1 MTQAE
6 LDNFAFA
13 PTKGM
18 HPLTGEP
25 RQVNRVAK
33 HLHELAQKP
42 HPRVKATYDA
52 AQTTS
57 ENRNYWANA
66 DCFDADSA
74 NSQPVRETLVARS
87 RYEVANNGY
96 SDGIAQAYC
105 NSLIGRGPVLRMQT
119 GSEGFN
125 RMIEQEFYRWTKAC
139 GLRRKLWCMAHAK
152 HTDGEAF
159 AVMRKNPRLK
169 HRVKIDLV
177 LYETDHFRT
186 PSVVGYDEGEID
198 GIRFDEFGNP
208 ETYNRL
214 LRHPGSSTYYGVYGE
229 AEQVPADSVLHWFK
243 LRRPGQHRGVPECA
257 STLNAGAAGRR
268 YREAV
273 IAAAELVA
281 DFTMFI
287 KTTFAADDSPVANPF
302 EETEIRKRMLTALP
316 EGYDAFQPKAEQPTS
331 TYTEFNK
338 SLIAEQARPKCMP
351 YNVAAADSSGH
362 SYASGR
368 LDHHPY
374 HQSLDVDRE
383 DGNDLVLDK
392 LFARWFEYAIFI
404 YGWLGGDPE
413 AVNLDAAGAHSW
425 DWPKHPVADLQAE
438 ASSNQTRLSSGA
450 LTLTKLYANDGEDFE
465 DELIVMASNYGVTP
479 DEMRKILA
487 NAIFNNQSQQA
498 SMAQVEL
505 SAESARSVT
514 NSIYEELK
522 MKLDAY
528 GVGVRAGS
536 ITPQPDDENEI
547 RKAAGLPAM
556 SEEAR
561 AAWEKD
567 GGIRRPITLT
577 PPDGAPQSPFQE
589 PAQA

>member
-6 LDNFAFA
+6 LDNIAFA

-42 HPRVKATYDA
+42 SPRVRASYDA
-52 AQTTS
+52 AQTNS

-66 DCFDADSA
+66 DHFDADSA
-74 NSQPVRETLVARS
+74 NCQSVRETLVARS

-105 NSLIGRGPVLRMQT
+105 NSIVGKGPTLRMQT
-119 GSEGFN
+119 GSENFN
-125 RMIEQEFYRWTKAC
+125 RMVEAEWYRWTQAV

-159 AVMRKNPRLK
+159 AVIRRNPRLK

-186 PSVVGYDEGEID
+186 PSINGFEDGEID
-198 GIRFDEFGNP
+198 GLRFDEFGNV

-214 LRHPGSSTYYGVYGE
+214 LRHPGSNTYYGVFGE
-229 AEQVPADSVLHWFK
+229 AEQIPADFVLHWFK

-257 STLNAGAAGRR
+257 STLNAGAAARR
-268 YREAV
+268 YREAT

-302 EETEIRKRMLTALP
+302 EETEIKKRMLTALP

-331 TYTEFNK
+331 TYGEFNK

-383 DGNDLVLDK
+383 DGNDLVLNK
-392 LFARWFEYAIFI
+392 LFARWFEIAVFT
-404 YGWLGGDPE
+404 YGWLGGDPDAIGNIE
-413 AVNLDAAGAHSW
+413 AAMAHSW

-438 ASSNQTRLSSGA
+438 ASSNQVRLQTGA
-450 LTLTKLYANDGEDFE
+450 LTLTKLYADAGEDFE

-479 DEMRKILA
+479 DEMRTVLMQA
-487 NAIFNNQSQQA
+487 VFNAQNQQA
-498 SMAQVEL
+498 SMEQAANTAATKTAAAV
-505 SAESARSVT
+505 AA
-514 NSIYEELK
+514 IF
-522 MKLDAY
+522 
-528 GVGVRAGS
+528 
-536 ITPQPDDENEI
+536 
-547 RKAAGLPAM
+547 AGLVD
-556 SEEAR
+556 R
-561 AAWEKD
+561 LTQGTAA
-567 GGIRRPITLT
+567 
-577 PPDGAPQSPFQE
+577 
-589 PAQA
+589 

>member
-1 MTQAE
+1 
-6 LDNFAFA
+6 
-13 PTKGM
+13 M

-25 RQVNRVAK
+25 RPANRVQK
-33 HLHELAQKP
+33 HLAEIANKRPQ
-42 HPRVKATYDA
+42 RATYDG

-66 DCFDADSA
+66 DLFDADSA
-74 NSQPVRETLVARS
+74 NSQPVREKLVSRS

-119 GSEGFN
+119 GSEPFN
-125 RMIEQEFYRWTKAC
+125 RMIEGEFYRWTQAV

-152 HTDGEAF
+152 HTDGESF
-159 AVMRKNPRLK
+159 AVIRRNPRLRHK
-169 HRVKIDLV
+169 VKIDLC
-177 LYETDHFRT
+177 LYETEQFRT
-186 PSVVGYDEGEID
+186 PSIGGYDDGEID
-198 GIRFDEFGNP
+198 GMRFDDFGNVT
-208 ETYNRL
+208 TYTRL
-214 LRHPGSSTYYGVYGE
+214 LRHPGSSSYYGIFGE
-229 AEQVPADSVLHWFK
+229 TEQLPADFVLHWFK
-243 LRRPGQHRGVPECA
+243 MRRPGQHRGVPECA

-287 KTTFAADDSPVANPF
+287 KTTFSADEAPVAAAF
-302 EETEIRKRMLTALP
+302 EETEIKKRMLTALP

-338 SLIAEQARPKCMP
+338 ALIAEQARPKCMP

-383 DGNDLVLDK
+383 DGNDLVLNK
-392 LFARWFEYAIFI
+392 LFARWFESAVFT
-404 YGWLGGDPE
+404 YGWLGGDPSAIGNIE
-413 AVNLDAAGAHSW
+413 SAMAHSW

-465 DELIVMASNYGVTP
+465 DELVVMASNYGIEVP
-479 DEMRKILA
+479 EMRKVLLQA
-487 NAIFNNQSQQA
+487 VFNAQNQQA
-498 SMAQVEL
+498 SMEQAQNQKQNGKQQLDIVE
-505 SAESARSVT
+505 A
-514 NSIYEELK
+514 IQ
-522 MKLDAY
+522 KLY
-528 GVGVRAGS
+528 LGVGRVLTA
-536 ITPQPDDENEI
+536 D
-547 RKAAGLPAM
+547 
-556 SEEAR
+556 EAR
-561 AAWEKD
+561 AILNNEYGAGLAIPGPD
-567 GGIRRPITLT
+567 TLGPSVPT
-577 PPDGAPQSPFQE
+577 PQE
-589 PAQA
+589 TALAAIAAKLQGTAA